1 MDDNQNVLVLAV
13 FAGSLVAV
21 IAGYLL
27 AWRSNRTGPQRAG
40 LLVVAAVSGF
50 AGLIISLKLI
60 ADVGPLPPPD
70 GEPVWEPVVF
80 LLTFLPIPLGA
91 FYICAKFVRR
101 AWQIEPNFL
110 RASDQRK

>member
-1 MDDNQNVLVLAV
+1 MDDNQNFLVLAI

-27 AWRSNRTGPQRAG
+27 AWRSNRTAPRRAG
-40 LLVVAAVSGF
+40 LLMVAVVTGF

-60 ADVGPLPPPD
+60 GDVMPLPPPD
-70 GEPVWEPVVF
+70 GEPLWEPIVF
-80 LLTFLPIPLGA
+80 LLAFSPIPLGA

-101 AWQIEPNFL
+101 AWQNEPKFL